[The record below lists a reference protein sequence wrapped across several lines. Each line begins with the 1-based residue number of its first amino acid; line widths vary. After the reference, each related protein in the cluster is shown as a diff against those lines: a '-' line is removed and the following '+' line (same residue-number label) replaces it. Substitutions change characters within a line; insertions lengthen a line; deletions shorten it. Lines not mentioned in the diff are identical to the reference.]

1 MGFLDKVQQ
10 AIDKGQDK
18 LGDLQAKRSS
28 DQLLRDLGAW
38 YYASRTGRD
47 GGDGAGHV
55 ERLVGE
61 LQAFEAAN
69 GPLGGDIT
77 ADPAAA
83 AAEPPD
89 AVIPDGGPPPAA
101 DPAGG
106 PWVDPVAAPPPPP
119 FSTTPPPAPP
129 AAPMPPAEP
138 SAPVTPGPPPP
149 PPTSGPPPPPPPGA

>member
-38 YYASRTGRD
+38 YYAARTGRD
-47 GGDGAGHV
+47 GGAGAGHV

-69 GPLGGDIT
+69 GPLGGDTT
-77 ADPAAA
+77 ADPAAPTGGPA
-83 AAEPPD
+83 D
-89 AVIPDGGPPPAA
+89 AVVPDGGPPPVP
-101 DPAGG
+101 DP
-106 PWVDPVAAPPPPP
+106 AAPPPPP
-119 FSTTPPPAPP
+119 FSTSPP

-149 PPTSGPPPPPPPGA
+149 PPSSGPPPPPPGA

>member
-18 LGDLQAKRSS
+18 IGDLQAKRSS

-38 YYASRTGRD
+38 YYAERTGRD

-55 ERLVGE
+55 ERLVSE

-69 GPLGGDIT
+69 GPLGGDT
-77 ADPAAA
+77 PADPAAA
-83 AAEPPD
+83 AVAPD
-89 AVIPDGGPPPAA
+89 AVIPDGGPPPATDA
-101 DPAGG
+101 PGG
-106 PWVDPVAAPPPPP
+106 PWANPVAPPPPAP
-119 FSTTPPPAPP
+119 FSTSPPPPP

-138 SAPVTPGPPPP
+138 TAPVTPGPPPP
-149 PPTSGPPPPPPPGA
+149 PPTSGPPPPPPRA

>member
-18 LGDLQAKRSS
+18 IGDLQAKRSS

-38 YYASRTGRD
+38 YYAERTGRD

-69 GPLGGDIT
+69 GPLGGDTT
-77 ADPAAA
+77 ADPAAPGSPA
-83 AAEPPD
+83 SA
-89 AVIPDGGPPPAA
+89 AVIPDGGPPPGADAPGGPWA
-101 DPAGG
+101 DPA
-106 PWVDPVAAPPPPP
+106 AAPPPPP
-119 FSTTPPPAPP
+119 FSTSPPPPP

-138 SAPVTPGPPPP
+138 AAPVTPGPPPP
-149 PPTSGPPPPPPPGA
+149 PPTSGPPPPPAPGA